1 MIFLIHH
8 EPNKCRARQLLVF
21 VLTESAW
28 HGLYKKFLTEGY
40 IVRQDTIKVTP
51 VDNFSETKL
60 IKELLDILKC
70 FN

>member
-1 MIFLIHH
+1 MIFLLHH

-21 VLTESAW
+21 VLTICLTW
-28 HGLYKKFLTEGY
+28 FLQEVSDWG
-40 IVRQDTIKVTP
+40 VRQDTIKVTP